1 MVELFFGIMTVFMVI
16 YAISVFF
23 TRIFAKQFDAFY
35 NSLSEI
41 EKQKLEAELA
51 NARPGQNIILTEKA
65 IIYINFIVISAYEY
79 EEIRMIQKYV
89 KKVMLH
95 GDKGLI
101 GVLICKRRDRVD
113 DVMQEIIKKNENI
126 RVGY

>member
-1 MVELFFGIMTVFMVI
+1 MTVFMVI
-16 YAISVFF
+16 YAIPVFF

-79 EEIRMIQKYV
+79 KEIRMIQKYV